1 MDLVSVV
8 VPALDEGPTLEEL
21 FERVDETF
29 RQLGRAFEFILVDDG
44 SSDNTSVVAAALGR
58 KHANFSVIQHARNQ
72 GKAIAL
78 MQGFEAA
85 RGETLVTLDG
95 DLQDRPEMIPRLLEK
110 IAEGYD
116 LVNGLRL
123 SRRDG
128 NKRRFVSR
136 IYNRFVS
143 RVFDCPLGDVN
154 CGLKAMRRDVYKGL
168 ELHGDLHRLIP
179 ILATLQGFKITE
191 VPVEHDERKV
201 GTSRY
206 RLIRHRGILDVVALM
221 AINTSQTRPFHF
233 FCELAFLFWG
243 LAGVAFG
250 LWILLAFGVWGGE
263 ANYWHTIGTLLG
275 GLGTWAAFVGTV
287 LPLFGLFLEMEA
299 RRFQDIVWRRRLV
312 TAAKSSEDN

>member
-1 MDLVSVV
+1 MDLISVV
-8 VPALDEGPTLEEL
+8 VPALDEGPTLGEL
-21 FERVDETF
+21 FERVNKTF

-44 SSDNTSVVAAALGR
+44 SSDNTSEVAAALSR
-58 KHANFSVIQHARNQ
+58 EHPNFSVIRHARNQ
-72 GKAIAL
+72 GKSIAL

-123 SRRDG
+123 NRRDG
-128 NKRRFVSR
+128 NKRRFASR

-143 RVFDCPLGDVN
+143 RVFDCPLGDIN
-154 CGLKAMRRDVYKGL
+154 CGLKAMRRSVYKSL

-179 ILATLQGFKITE
+179 ILAILQGFRVTE
-191 VPVEHDERKV
+191 TPVEHDERRV

-206 RLIRHRGILDVVALM
+206 RLIRHRGILDVIALM

-243 LAGVAFG
+243 LAAVAFG
-250 LWILLAFGVWGGE
+250 LWIPLAMGIWGGE
-263 ANYWHTIGTLLG
+263 ENYWRIIGTMLG
-275 GLGTWAAFVGTV
+275 GLGTWAGFVGTV

-299 RRFQDIVWRRRLV
+299 RRFQDAVWRRRLISV
-312 TAAKSSEDN
+312 VQPNKDD